1 MIHIQGQLPF
11 KVNVAFSGGVDSL
24 AGAHFLKRGGRD
36 VTLLHF
42 NHGCEHSDYIEQQ
55 CRLRALQLG
64 CPIEVR
70 RIDIPETPKGQSLEE
85 YWRQERYK
93 FLSIF
98 DADPVITCHHL
109 DDAVETWV
117 WSCLHGEG
125 KLINYKMGNYIR
137 PFLLTQKCE
146 FEYWAEKFRLKPVD
160 DPYNRELD
168 LTRNYIRSNLLPHAY
183 YVNPGLK
190 KVIKKKYLNGY
201 PD

>member
-1 MIHIQGQLPF
+1 MIHLQGQLPF
-11 KVNVAFSGGVDSL
+11 KVHLAFSGGVDSL
-24 AGAHFLKRGGRD
+24 AAAHFLKRGGRD

-42 NHGCEHSDYIEQQ
+42 NHGCEHSDLIERQ
-55 CRLRALQLG
+55 CRQKAVILK

-70 RIDIPETPKGQSLEE
+70 RIADANVPPGDSVEA

-125 KLINYKMGNYIR
+125 KLINYTMGNFIR
-137 PFLLTQKCE
+137 PFLLTEKSE
-146 FEYWAEKFRLKPVD
+146 FEWYAEKNGLKPVD
-160 DPYNRELD
+160 DPYNREGHLI
-168 LTRNYIRSNLLPHAY
+168 RNYIRSNLLPHAY

-190 KVIKKKYLNGY
+190 KVIRKKYLNHE
-201 PD
+201 